1 MLIFA
6 HQLRETEANA
16 LSGRDATEFSSV
28 GGSDMKYGGSDKDHE
43 GGVR

>member
-6 HQLRETEANA
+6 HKLRKTEANA

-28 GGSDMKYGGSDKDHE
+28 GGSGMKYGGSDEDYE
-43 GGVR
+43 GDVR

>member
-6 HQLRETEANA
+6 HKLRETDANA
-16 LSGRDATEFSSV
+16 LSGKDATEFSSV
-28 GGSDMKYGGSDKDHE
+28 GGSDMKDGGSDEDHE

>member
-1 MLIFA
+1 MLILA
-6 HQLRETEANA
+6 HKLRETDANA

-28 GGSDMKYGGSDKDHE
+28 GGSDKDHE